1 MNPFIIYAIIVGGAF
16 AALFLQHAMGLSSTL
31 LRSRLAK
38 KAFKHLAWSVIVSR
52 TRCTPPITR
61 GDVVA
66 QLLYWGGTLL
76 VNVFQVRSLPEAASR
91 AGSIAILYLIP
102 LVAGGRLSFAA
113 DWMGLS
119 LRTFQYLHNT
129 FGLMVSAQ
137 LISHVVLV
145 FRTGGLRPLELK
157 DRYGI
162 IVRII
167 NTNTDRLTVNRR
179 AARSSPLQWWQ
190 SPSHAGSPTR
200 CFYGSMGACLF

>member
-1 MNPFIIYAIIVGGAF
+1 MNPFTIYAIIVGGAF
-16 AALFLQHAMGLSSTL
+16 ATLFLQHATGLSSIL

-38 KAFKHLAWSVIVSR
+38 KAFKYLAWSVIVSR
-52 TRCTPPITR
+52 TRFTPPVTR

-76 VNVFQVRSLPEAASR
+76 VNTFQVRSLSEAASR

-102 LVAGGRLSFAA
+102 LVAGSRLSFAA
-113 DWMGLS
+113 DRMGLS

-145 FRTGGLRPLELK
+145 ARIGGVRPLELK
-157 DRYGI
+157 DRYGT
-162 IVRII
+162 IVGNI
-167 NTNTDRLTVNRR
+167 NTSTDRLTVSRQ
-179 AARSSPLQWWQ
+179 AARSSPLLWLR
-190 SPSHAGSPTR
+190 SHLHVGSPTR
-200 CFYGSMGACLF
+200 YFYGSMGACLF